1 MVPLTV
7 YGVPLSQPFRSV
19 VWTLLIKKK
28 PFEIKLCVPG
38 ANNRLGTLHESFRKL
53 TCGKTKTVPVLQVND
68 DDNEKGG
75 GGGFALSEAPAILS
89 YLCEKYHWSELY
101 GPPGTTEK
109 ANIDS
114 YMHWHHSNTRKLAG
128 LLAPSLRPELKLT
141 ITDEIRENAS
151 NALSALEDD
160 WLSSSLFLADRAHV
174 SIADILAYE
183 EVVQTTMTDVV
194 TLADFPNLD
203 AWTARMRQLP
213 FHDEAHA
220 SLKALGSMSQTSE
233 KPIMSRLGAATKEG
247 LRAIQIAQEK
257 IADELEP

>member
-19 VWTLLIKKK
+19 IWTLLIKKK

-68 DDNEKGG
+68 DENDNE
-75 GGGFALSEAPAILS
+75 GGGFALAEAPAILS
-89 YLCEKYHWSELY
+89 YLCEKYQWSDLY
-101 GPPGTTEK
+101 ASPGTAEK

-128 LLAPSLRPELKLT
+128 LLAPNLRPELKLT

-160 WLSSSLFLADRAHV
+160 WLSSSPFLADRSRV

-183 EVVQTTMTDVV
+183 EVVQTTMADVV
-194 TLADFPNLD
+194 TLEDFPNLD

-213 FHDEAHA
+213 FHEEAHA
-220 SLKALGSMSQTSE
+220 SLKALGSLSQSSD

-247 LRAIQIAQEK
+247 LKAIQIAQETFR
-257 IADELEP
+257 DE